1 MVKTQNSFRL
11 LYVSERFAAVW
22 KLVGLAG
29 VAGVLISGNPVDY
42 QRKIEFAGH
51 TWLVKEHNTKEGPG
65 PNYFSDADSSAWVD
79 DKGNLH
85 LTIRK
90 ENEKWLCSEVICL
103 TPLTLGTLEIEIKKT
118 IRPGDPNCVLGFF
131 TWLSG
136 KVRDHKEIDIE
147 LSSWGKAKNKFN
159 TQFVVQPARKKK
171 NKDRFILQNTDNYLF
186 RMDISKNKTEF
197 SAIDQKNNKLVR
209 RSILK
214 SRIRDLEGVKA
225 RINFWLYKGIPPL
238 TGTKQEVIISAFK
251 FIPS

>member
-1 MVKTQNSFRL
+1 
-11 LYVSERFAAVW
+11 LYTSEPFVIAGKLAV
-22 KLVGLAG
+22 LFI
-29 VAGVLISGNPVDY
+29 VACILISGTPANY

-51 TWLVKEHNTKEGPG
+51 TWLVKEHDTKEGPG

-90 ENEKWLCSEVICL
+90 VNEKWFCSEVICQ
-103 TPLTLGTLEIEIKKT
+103 TPLTYGTLEVEIKKA
-118 IRPGDPNCVLGFF
+118 IHPGDPNCVLGFF

-171 NKDRFILQNTDNYLF
+171 NKDRFILRNTDGHLF

-197 SAIDQKNNKLVR
+197 SAIDQKSNKLIR
-209 RSILK
+209 RTILK
-214 SRIRDLEGVKA
+214 SRIGDLRGVNA
-225 RINFWLYKGIPPL
+225 RINFWLYKGVPPL
-238 TGTKQEVIISAFK
+238 KGIKQEVIISAFK